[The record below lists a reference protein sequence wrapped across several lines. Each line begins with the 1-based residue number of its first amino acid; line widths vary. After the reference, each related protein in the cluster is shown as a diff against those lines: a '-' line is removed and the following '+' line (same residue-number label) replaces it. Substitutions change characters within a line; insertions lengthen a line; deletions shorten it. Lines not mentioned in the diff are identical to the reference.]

1 MVKVY
6 HFHNGSYGGVLS
18 VIKNLITFSEMKKFE
33 NHIIYT
39 INKDLDGSFK
49 KHNLNNVVSEQQFV
63 YSGKWNFFY
72 TCRKLAKL
80 LPDNKA
86 VIIAHD
92 WLELGMVSNLG
103 LTNPVIFYVHGAY
116 DYYYDLATKHSAWI
130 DNYITV
136 AQHIADKLRTSLPER
151 KDSIHYVRFPIPE
164 INFNEK
170 NDLSVIQVVFAGR
183 CTDAKGYSLLPK
195 IENELQRRNV
205 NLIWHIVGEGS
216 SDVINQHIWPTNSN
230 VIFHGNIENDDLIK
244 LLCKSHILLLPS
256 LAEGMPVI
264 VIEAMKAGVVPIVNN
279 LEGGIQEIV
288 KHDISGFLVSNN
300 QVLHYANYV
309 EQLYNDLAL
318 LNDISLNAKKIANK
332 LFEPQQNIQEYDAIV
347 DKSSAIVNNKTPIK
361 IYGSRLDQPWL
372 PNIIVK
378 ALRSI

>member
-18 VIKNLITFSEMKKFE
+18 VIKNLITFSDKQKFE

-39 INKDLDGSFK
+39 INKDLNGSFK

-103 LTNPVIFYVHGAY
+103 LKNPVIFYVHGAY

-170 NDLSVIQVVFAGR
+170 KDLSVIQVVFAGR

-205 NLIWHIVGEGS
+205 NLTWHIAGEGS
-216 SDVINQHIWPTNSN
+216 SDVLNQNIWPTNSN
-230 VIFHGNIENDDLIK
+230 VIFHGNLENDDLIK

-288 KHDISGFLVSNN
+288 KHDITGFLVSFN

-309 EQLYNDLAL
+309 EQLYNNLAL
-318 LNDISLNAKKIANK
+318 MNEISLNAIKIANK
-332 LFEPQQNIQEYDAIV
+332 LFEPQLNIQEYDAIV
-347 DKSSAIVNNKTPIK
+347 DKASTIVNIKKPKK

-378 ALRSI
+378 ALRII